1 MSRATS
7 LGSSGNWLMSGV
19 QPAQPS
25 MQGHSLDEARH
36 AVSKHW
42 QPWMAIDID
51 VFKQQMVLGVLIC
64 LAIRHALCVL
74 IHSLGA
80 LGFSAIAA
88 IQQTL

>member
-1 MSRATS
+1 
-7 LGSSGNWLMSGV
+7 
-19 QPAQPS
+19 
-25 MQGHSLDEARH
+25 
-36 AVSKHW
+36 
-42 QPWMAIDID
+42 MAIDID

-64 LAIRHALCVL
+64 LAIRYALCVL

>member
-25 MQGHSLDEARH
+25 MQGRSLDEARH

-51 VFKQQMVLGVLIC
+51 VFKQQNGSWSVNLFGDP
-64 LAIRHALCVL
+64 LCTVCPDPT
-74 IHSLGA
+74 H
-80 LGFSAIAA
+80 
-88 IQQTL
+88 